1 MTEAL
6 TPNTQAILLLTAPLI
21 VGQREQ
27 PERPLSVKE
36 YNLLAGRLRELRC
49 QPADL
54 LSANAEPLI
63 QECQAI
69 VEPARMRQ
77 LLERGFLLS
86 QAVEHWGA
94 RAIWVMSR
102 ADGGYPQ
109 RLKQRLKDLAPPVLY
124 GCGDA
129 SILSTGGLAVVGSR
143 HVDDRLIEYT
153 GAVGRLAA
161 RAHRTIV
168 SGGAKGIDD
177 AAMRGA
183 LEAGGKVV
191 GVLADSLEKAALN
204 RRNRESLLRRDLALI
219 TPYDPSAPFN
229 VGHAMRR
236 NVLIYA
242 LADAALVVNSDLE
255 KGGTWA
261 GATEQLERW
270 KLVPVYARAS
280 GDVGDGLRAL
290 VRKGALPWPEPAD
303 TAAREAVLCQQAI
316 GSPAKQHELPLV
328 SEEPSDRGPSDAAGL
343 LAAELFRKFRDLLVQ
358 ILRSPMDEKDISST
372 LQLTEVQTKEWL
384 ERLISEGIV
393 RRSSKSRYEIAD
405 ERRALS

>member
-1 MTEAL
+1 MNGDL

-21 VGQREQ
+21 VGRREQ
-27 PERPLSVKE
+27 PERPLGLEE

-54 LSANAEPLI
+54 LSTMADPLMK
-63 QECQAI
+63 ECQAI
-69 VEPARMRQ
+69 VDSARMRQ

-102 ADGGYPQ
+102 ADGAYPQ
-109 RLKQRLKDLAPPVLY
+109 RLKQRLKELSPPVLY

-143 HVDDRLIEYT
+143 HVDERLLEYT

-161 RAHRTIV
+161 RAHKTVV

-177 AAMRGA
+177 AAMQGA
-183 LEAGGKVV
+183 LSAGGKVV
-191 GVLADSLEKAALN
+191 GVLGDSLEKAALS
-204 RRNRESLLRRDLALI
+204 RRNRESLLARSLVLI

-236 NVLIYA
+236 NALVYA
-242 LADAALVVNSDLE
+242 LSDAALVVNADLE

-261 GATEQLERW
+261 GAIEQLERFRF
-270 KLVPVYARAS
+270 VPVYARAS
-280 GDVGDGLRAL
+280 GELGDGLREL
-290 VRKGALPWPEPAD
+290 MRRGALAWPDPED
-303 TAAREAVLCQQAI
+303 AVALA
-316 GSPAKQHELPLV
+316 SVMNA
-328 SEEPSDRGPSDAAGL
+328 SDR
-343 LAAELFRKFRDLLVQ
+343 R
-358 ILRSPMDEKDISST
+358 
-372 LQLTEVQTKEWL
+372 
-384 ERLISEGIV
+384 
-393 RRSSKSRYEIAD
+393 
-405 ERRALS
+405 